1 MYVTYT
7 AANFLILHYLVY
19 IFRKQMACPSFST
32 NTLLSEIEM
41 L

>member
-7 AANFLILHYLVY
+7 EAKFLKLHYLVDT
-19 IFRKQMACPSFST
+19 FRKQMTCPSFST
-32 NTLLSEIEM
+32 NTLISEIEM